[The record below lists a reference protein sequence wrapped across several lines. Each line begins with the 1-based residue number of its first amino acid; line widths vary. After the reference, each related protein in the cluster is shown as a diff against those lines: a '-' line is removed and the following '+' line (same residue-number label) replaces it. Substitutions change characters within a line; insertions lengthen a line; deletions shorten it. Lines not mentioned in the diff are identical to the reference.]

1 MSSCTEWCKMSQKN
15 KMQTNALLG
24 GLVTLALGGIYVGS
38 SIFNI
43 HLRLQGW
50 TSGQSDAMILLVVNL
65 FFVGTII
72 GSFIS
77 AFLVDRIE
85 KLTLSRFYFAG
96 MGVASVL
103 QAVLPRSIIAIGFA
117 RLLAGTAHGM
127 AYVIVLIHGGE
138 VLVKELR
145 GITMAA
151 VNYILF
157 LGILSDG
164 LISPIVLYN
173 SNVQPARIV
182 GIAGAMSVLFAVA
195 VGQFMSYESPVFLIR
210 KDRDAEAVRS
220 LMKLRLEST
229 ETIEVRQ
236 AFVDIKV
243 MLREDSCTS
252 NSIVADGNWRPLAW
266 ICLGKVAA
274 TLSFNA
280 AVNLVRLTFIDDIF
294 YIEVYS
300 LSGLVILGMR
310 ALFGIVFI
318 YTVDKYGRKKQQ
330 ALSALFSGA
339 VLSFMGIVFL
349 IVESIDRYAV
359 FAVFL
364 VYDMFACA
372 GVTLVPDVHLS
383 EAFPT
388 TKKSFSVATVLTV
401 ESLTHVLILSIGS
414 LSWDY
419 TDYDFYGIILL
430 TCGLPMMTIAAFLY
444 LMIPET
450 AKLSLRQS
458 RAAFAQNDA
467 IYETERQPSESS
479 GSC

>member
-1 MSSCTEWCKMSQKN
+1 MFQ
-15 KMQTNALLG
+15 
-24 GLVTLALGGIYVGS
+24 
-38 SIFNI
+38 
-43 HLRLQGW
+43 
-50 TSGQSDAMILLVVNL
+50 
-65 FFVGTII
+65 
-72 GSFIS
+72 
-77 AFLVDRIE
+77 
-85 KLTLSRFYFAG
+85 RFYFAG

-103 QAVLPRSIIAIGFA
+103 QAVFPRSIIAIGFA
-117 RLLAGTAHGM
+117 RFLAGTAHGM

-157 LGILSDG
+157 LGILSHG
-164 LISPIVLYN
+164 LVSSFVLYD

-182 GIAGAMSVLFAVA
+182 GIAGAMSILIAVA
-195 VGQFMSYESPVFLIR
+195 VGQFMSYESPVFLVR
-210 KDRDAEAVRS
+210 KNRDADAVRS

-252 NSIVADGNWRPLAW
+252 SSIVADGNWRPLVW
-266 ICLGKVAA
+266 ICFGKVAA
-274 TLSFNA
+274 TLSFNS
-280 AVNLVRLTFIDDIF
+280 AVNLVRLTFIDKIF
-294 YIEVYS
+294 CIEVYS
-300 LSGLVILGMR
+300 LSALVILGIR
-310 ALFGIVFI
+310 ALSGIVFI
-318 YTVDKYGRKKQQ
+318 YTIDKFGRKPHQ

-339 VLSFMGIVFL
+339 VLSSMGIVYL
-349 IVESIDRYAV
+349 IVESVDKYAV
-359 FAVFL
+359 VAVFL
-364 VYDMFACA
+364 IYDIFACA

-419 TDYDFYGIILL
+419 TDCDFYGTILL
-430 TCGLPMMTIAAFLY
+430 SCGLPMMMIGAFLHV
-444 LMIPET
+444 MIPET

-467 IYETERQPSESS
+467 IYETERLPSESS
-479 GSC
+479 ASC